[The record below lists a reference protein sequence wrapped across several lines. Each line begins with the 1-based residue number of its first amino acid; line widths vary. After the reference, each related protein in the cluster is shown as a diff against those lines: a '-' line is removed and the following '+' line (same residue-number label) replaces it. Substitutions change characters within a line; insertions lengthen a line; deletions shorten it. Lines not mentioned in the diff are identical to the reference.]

1 MGMVTRGIRGA
12 TTVEEDR
19 EDLVLQATKALIIE
33 MVAQNDVE
41 IDDIASVIVSTT
53 TDVTSVFPARA
64 IRSIEGWEYVPVMCT
79 HEMDVPGAI
88 QKCIRLMMHVNT
100 NKAQREIEHI
110 YQNAAVRLRPDL
122 VKEDK

>member
-19 EDLVLQATKALIIE
+19 KELVLQATESLIIE
-33 MVAQNDVE
+33 MVEQNDVE

-110 YQNAAVRLRPDL
+110 YQNEAVRLRPDL
-122 VKEDK
+122 VKEEK

>member
-19 EDLVLQATKALIIE
+19 EELVLQATESLIIE
-33 MVAQNDVE
+33 MVEQNDVE

-110 YQNAAVRLRPDL
+110 YQNEAVRLRPDL
-122 VKEDK
+122 VKEEK

>member
-19 EDLVLQATKALIIE
+19 EELVLQATEALIIE
-33 MVAQNDVE
+33 MVEQNDVE

-100 NKAQREIEHI
+100 NKTQREIEHI
-110 YQNAAVRLRPDL
+110 YQNEAVRLRPDL

>member
-1 MGMVTRGIRGA
+1 MGMVTRAIRGA

-19 EDLVLQATKALIIE
+19 EELVLQATEALIIE
-33 MVAQNDVE
+33 MVEQNDIE
-41 IDDIASVIVSTT
+41 IEDIASVIVSTT
-53 TDVTSVFPARA
+53 TDVNSVFPARA
-64 IRSIEGWEYVPVMCT
+64 IRSIEGWAYVPVMCT

-100 NKAQREIEHI
+100 NKTQREMEHI
-110 YQNAAVRLRPDL
+110 YQNEAVRLRPDL

>member
-1 MGMVTRGIRGA
+1 MVTRGIRGA

-19 EDLVLQATKALIIE
+19 EELVLQATESLIIE
-33 MVAQNDVE
+33 MVEQNDVE

-110 YQNAAVRLRPDL
+110 YQNEAVRLRPDL
-122 VKEDK
+122 VKEEK

>member
-19 EDLVLQATKALIIE
+19 EGLVLQATEALIIE
-33 MVAQNDVE
+33 MVEQNDVE

-110 YQNAAVRLRPDL
+110 YQNEAVRLRPDL